1 MMGGGFGGGGAS
13 GMMMMMNP
21 MNVAGQIMGTGAAAA
36 NGQMMMMMD
45 LGFDGKMLRKSMAR
59 RTVDYHPS
67 VVNYLEDRVW
77 KRDGRDVRSL
87 QSDALYGASLTLPDD
102 MLDTQVSCVMSKF
115 IRAALNKDPR
125 PIFCIVS
132 SHNPFARSSYLM
144 LFIYMHFI

>member
-1 MMGGGFGGGGAS
+1 MPGG
-13 GMMMMMNP
+13 MNP
-21 MNVAGQIMGTGAAAA
+21 MNVAGQIMGTTTTGA
-36 NGQMMMMMD
+36 GQMMMMD

-77 KRDGRDVRSL
+77 KRDGRDVRAL

-125 PIFCIVS
+125 PIFCVCVS
-132 SHNPFARSSYLM
+132 FCIYFVFVITVKISKTLSSRNPFARPFVSLG
-144 LFIYMHFI
+144 FP

>member
-1 MMGGGFGGGGAS
+1 
-13 GMMMMMNP
+13 MNVGQ
-21 MNVAGQIMGTGAAAA
+21 VAGQIMGP
-36 NGQMMMMMD
+36 QMGMGMGMGMMGE

-77 KRDGRDVRSL
+77 KRNGRDVHAL
-87 QSDALYGASLTLPDD
+87 QSDPLYSATLTLPDD

-125 PIFCIVS
+125 PIFCVCVS
-132 SHNPFARSSYLM
+132 IYLFYFYYFQ
-144 LFIYMHFI
+144 LIS

>member
-1 MMGGGFGGGGAS
+1 
-13 GMMMMMNP
+13 MMNVGA
-21 MNVAGQIMGTGAAAA
+21 VAGQIMGGPM
-36 NGQMMMMMD
+36 GMGMMGE

-77 KRDGRDVRSL
+77 KRNGRDVHSL
-87 QSDALYGASLTLPDD
+87 QSDPLYSATLTLPDD

-125 PIFCIVS
+125 PIFCVCVS
-132 SHNPFARSSYLM
+132 KEFEI
-144 LFIYMHFI
+144 LFLELKFI

>member
-1 MMGGGFGGGGAS
+1 
-13 GMMMMMNP
+13 
-21 MNVAGQIMGTGAAAA
+21 
-36 NGQMMMMMD
+36 MMMMD

-77 KRDGRDVRSL
+77 KRDGRDVRAL

-125 PIFCIVS
+125 PIFCVCVS
-132 SHNPFARSSYLM
+132 F
-144 LFIYMHFI
+144 